1 MAKLTDVLIGV
12 GLTAN
17 DKTGDSLRAA
27 FQKVNVGF
35 TDLYTKLGLV
45 DGSGL
50 NLGAFTFTGST
61 MSTDD
66 STPIVIDQATT
77 ITSNLTVGGDVLPS
91 VALGGDLGS
100 SARPWKSLYVSGST
114 IYLGNAALRVDANG
128 ELLINNNR
136 ILQDNGNYI
145 SLNSN
150 VNDVQVSDLQV
161 GDTLQWAGGFWVNG
175 PGGGSTLV
183 NGANTVS
190 LDSDGVLT
198 LPNGSTIGSNNGFSG
213 VPITTDRG
221 TILLGNSPEIGQ
233 ADHFHIMKGGQ
244 QALDLF
250 LGDDS
255 NYVKLPDAGGVEI
268 ATQNF
273 NQYSWTFGTDGHLTI
288 PGDIRS
294 EGNINIDINLSDS
307 TLRRWS
313 FGEDGDLTLAGN
325 IESADVLDI
334 TAQSQIRLVSRD
346 DNVQIRTNA
355 TSEDTYIWQFG
366 SDGEL
371 TLPGGRT
378 RIGTTADSDAIIANE
393 DEVFGVI
400 AQGTNGAVQLVWI
413 EDLENAY
420 TSNLAAVYV
429 NSGNLGSV
437 RIATGANGGPGPNY
451 WEFNNSGAL
460 TFPQGTTFATTDGTG
475 AFIIDGAADKDVQIY
490 TYSGDNA
497 RGWTFGTDGS
507 LQIPGD
513 IKSNGNINIDI
524 NLSDSTLRRWQFG
537 EDGILTVPGPI
548 SGLGNAKL
556 DFTTYANVAYLTTT
570 SDDTT
575 ALYMGSVSA
584 ELYAQ
589 TNILI
594 RTNTDGTAKV
604 WTFGD
609 DGSLTLPGNILD
621 STGVNQT
628 AQRVEGSWTV
638 TAGTNTYSFTL
649 PSDGTYTMWV
659 KGNIPNGIIVWNA
672 TASVSNTNVPAIG
685 TQYAWN
691 YTGGGTPIS
700 LTSIPDQIKGVA
712 GTISTDA
719 TYAGTT
725 SNRFDFGIS
734 NTSGASQTVYYGYTK
749 I

>member
-1 MAKLTDVLIGV
+1 
-12 GLTAN
+12 
-17 DKTGDSLRAA
+17 
-27 FQKVNVGF
+27 
-35 TDLYTKLGLV
+35 
-45 DGSGL
+45 
-50 NLGAFTFTGST
+50 
-61 MSTDD
+61 
-66 STPIVIDQATT
+66 
-77 ITSNLTVGGDVLPS
+77 
-91 VALGGDLGS
+91 
-100 SARPWKSLYVSGST
+100 
-114 IYLGNAALRVDANG
+114 
-128 ELLINNNR
+128 
-136 ILQDNGNYI
+136 
-145 SLNSN
+145 
-150 VNDVQVSDLQV
+150 
-161 GDTLQWAGGFWVNG
+161 
-175 PGGGSTLV
+175 
-183 NGANTVS
+183 
-190 LDSDGVLT
+190 
-198 LPNGSTIGSNNGFSG
+198 
-213 VPITTDRG
+213 
-221 TILLGNSPEIGQ
+221 
-233 ADHFHIMKGGQ
+233 
-244 QALDLF
+244 
-250 LGDDS
+250 
-255 NYVKLPDAGGVEI
+255 
-268 ATQNF
+268 
-273 NQYSWTFGTDGHLTI
+273 
-288 PGDIRS
+288 
-294 EGNINIDINLSDS
+294 
-307 TLRRWS
+307 
-313 FGEDGDLTLAGN
+313 
-325 IESADVLDI
+325 
-334 TAQSQIRLVSRD
+334 
-346 DNVQIRTNA
+346 
-355 TSEDTYIWQFG
+355 
-366 SDGEL
+366 
-371 TLPGGRT
+371 
-378 RIGTTADSDAIIANE
+378 
-393 DEVFGVI
+393 
-400 AQGTNGAVQLVWI
+400 
-413 EDLENAY
+413 
-420 TSNLAAVYV
+420 
-429 NSGNLGSV
+429 
-437 RIATGANGGPGPNY
+437 
-451 WEFNNSGAL
+451 
-460 TFPQGTTFATTDGTG
+460 
-475 AFIIDGAADKDVQIY
+475 
-490 TYSGDNA
+490 
-497 RGWTFGTDGS
+497 
-507 LQIPGD
+507 
-513 IKSNGNINIDI
+513 
-524 NLSDSTLRRWQFG
+524 LSDSTLRRWQFG